1 MQTERS
7 NDIYNPLETSKFIV
21 NFELDFRE
29 QTLRA
34 ERVITHLS
42 TLDQE
47 ALIDESIKFFKWI
60 ILSASPTCESFVTDT
75 M

>member
-34 ERVITHLS
+34 ERVIAHLN
-42 TLDQE
+42 TVDQE
-47 ALIDESIKFFKWI
+47 ALVDESIKFFKWI
-60 ILSASPTCESFVTDT
+60 ILFDIALCNTLC
-75 M
+75 

>member
-21 NFELDFRE
+21 NFELDVIE
-29 QTLRA
+29 QTHRA
-34 ERVITHLS
+34 ERVIAHLS

-47 ALIDESIKFFKWI
+47 ALVDEPIKFFK
-60 ILSASPTCESFVTDT
+60 
-75 M
+75 